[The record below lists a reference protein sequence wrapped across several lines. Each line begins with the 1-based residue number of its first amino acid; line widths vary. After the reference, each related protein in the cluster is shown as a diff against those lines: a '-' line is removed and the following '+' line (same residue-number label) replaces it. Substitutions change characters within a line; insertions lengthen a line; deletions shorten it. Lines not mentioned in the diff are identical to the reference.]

1 MKRTLRRILFF
12 FAALFAVLGGILQL
26 PALLEDETA
35 PAAELTDETAAHFI
49 DVGQGD
55 STLLLSGGQAI
66 LIDAGT
72 KESGGTI
79 VRYLQELGVEKL
91 TAVVATHPHADHIGG
106 MAQVIEAFPIEH
118 FYLGP
123 ETANTATY
131 GRMLDALEAHDV
143 PTSVPQDGDEVTLD
157 SGASLVF
164 LGPADDVKND
174 DLNNRSLITLFRAG
188 SHSVLLMGDAE
199 TVAEQSLLLHHPRLS
214 CEILK
219 VGHHG
224 SASSSSEEFLRTVQ
238 PETAVISCGRDN
250 DYGHPSPKTLEN
262 LSRAG
267 IADVRITAESGTVVI
282 PLEPSTS
289 KENAA

>member
-26 PALLEDETA
+26 PELLGDEP

-72 KESGGTI
+72 KESGPAI

-106 MAQVIEAFPIEH
+106 MAQVIEAFPIGH
-118 FYLGP
+118 FYLGA
-123 ETANTATY
+123 ETSNTATY

-157 SGASLVF
+157 SGASLV
-164 LGPADDVKND
+164 
-174 DLNNRSLITLFRAG
+174 
-188 SHSVLLMGDAE
+188 LLMGDAE
-199 TVAEQSLLLHHPRLS
+199 TPAEQSLLLHHPRLS

-238 PETAVISCGRDN
+238 PETAVISCGRNN
-250 DYGHPSPKTLEN
+250 DYGHPSPQTLEN

>member
-1 MKRTLRRILFF
+1 MRKTLRRILFF
-12 FAALFAVLGGILQL
+12 CAAVFAVLGGILQL
-26 PALLEDETA
+26 PGLLEDEQ
-35 PAAELTDETAAHFI
+35 PAAELTEETSAHFI

-72 KESGGTI
+72 RESGDTI
-79 VRYLQELGVEKL
+79 VRYLRSLGIERL

-118 FYLGP
+118 FYLGAQ
-123 ETANTATY
+123 TANTATY
-131 GRMLDALEAHDV
+131 SRMLDALEAHDV
-143 PTSVPQDGDEVTLD
+143 PTSVPQDGDEIALD
-157 SGASLVF
+157 SGASLTF
-164 LGPADDVKND
+164 LGQVEDTKSSLND
-174 DLNNRSLITLFRAG
+174 CSIITLFRAG

-199 TVAEQSLLLHHPRLS
+199 TAAEQSLLLRHPDLS

-224 SASSSSEEFLRTVQ
+224 SASSSSESFLRAVQ

-250 DYGHPSPKTLEN
+250 DYGHPSPKTLN
-262 LSRAG
+262 HLSRAG
-267 IADVRITAESGTVVI
+267 IDDVRITAESGTIVI
-282 PLEPSTS
+282 PLEPLTS